1 MKKLFI
7 FILFISGA
15 VAYSQN
21 SFRVYHFN
29 AKEGAE
35 SAIAALADEYWG
47 DAKFKSGGVQIER
60 IGIGD
65 NEWTHRV
72 VVFGQVGNLGREE
85 GDVEKNEW
93 PLFLERFNN
102 YVEESGPSAA
112 GRFIHYQ
119 GGAPKDFP
127 YIQLYTFRPSNP
139 SAFQKAHIKMASQLK
154 KVMGDRPIVLGN
166 FDIGG
171 EGASHWVAVGHS
183 NFGDLMKIKVEF
195 GKFEKQWD
203 EYFRARGPVNDV
215 SNFIVEVLKTYGGI

>member
-1 MKKLFI
+1 MKKLLI
-7 FILFISGA
+7 IILFISGA

-93 PLFLERFNN
+93 PLFLEL
-102 YVEESGPSAA
+102 SL
-112 GRFIHYQ
+112 IH
-119 GGAPKDFP
+119 
-127 YIQLYTFRPSNP
+127 I
-139 SAFQKAHIKMASQLK
+139 
-154 KVMGDRPIVLGN
+154 
-166 FDIGG
+166 
-171 EGASHWVAVGHS
+171 
-183 NFGDLMKIKVEF
+183 
-195 GKFEKQWD
+195 
-203 EYFRARGPVNDV
+203 
-215 SNFIVEVLKTYGGI
+215 